1 MTPDGSAITVASAP
15 IIETLERIATSGPSA
30 IRAKYTISSFEKVFW
45 DIRFSF
51 VDRPLFTM
59 LCVSGVIGGFVYWL
73 RNRRRRRGGH
83 FRLDDGLGIKEGF
96 VGSNGNHK
104 AD

>member
-1 MTPDGSAITVASAP
+1 MLD
-15 IIETLERIATSGPSA
+15 TLDKIATSGPSS
-30 IRAKYTISSFEKVFW
+30 IRAKYTISSFEKIFW

-51 VDRPLFTM
+51 VDRPFFTL
-59 LCVSGVIGGFVYWL
+59 LCVVGIIGGFVYWL

-83 FRLDDGLGIKEGF
+83 FRLDDGLGIKEGLM
-96 VGSNGNHK
+96 GQNGNHK

>member
-1 MTPDGSAITVASAP
+1 MTPIGDQIHVTKADM
-15 IIETLERIATSGPSA
+15 IETLDKIAISGPSS
-30 IRAKYTISSFEKVFW
+30 IRAKYTISAFEKVFW

-51 VDRPLFTM
+51 VDRPLFTP
-59 LCVSGVIGGFVYWL
+59 LCIVGIVAGFVYWL
-73 RNRRRRRGGH
+73 RNRRRRRGGQ

-96 VGSNGNHK
+96 MGQNGNQK